1 LLFIY
6 SSFSDASLVRRDG
19 CETKKN
25 NRHKHKKKKVEISDI
40 SFDTFGAT
48 SWQLGPATAVRTSPL
63 LDLFKGQFP
72 PGGLK
77 RGPAT
82 AVRTSPLLDLFKGQF
97 PPGGLKRGA
106 ATAVRTS
113 PLLNILKGVRQPVR
127 TISVAQP
134 GDSRSTAEV
143 RQPPYTLS
151 C

>member
-1 LLFIY
+1 MQIQSRRNNGAGASLLFTQILLPFCY
-6 SSFSDASLVRRDG
+6 SFILLFLMLLWCVVMDVKR
-19 CETKKN
+19 KKTTDTN
-25 NRHKHKKKKVEISDI
+25 TKKKVEISDI

-48 SWQLGPATAVRTSPL
+48 SWQL
-63 LDLFKGQFP
+63 
-72 PGGLK
+72 
-77 RGPAT
+77 GPAT